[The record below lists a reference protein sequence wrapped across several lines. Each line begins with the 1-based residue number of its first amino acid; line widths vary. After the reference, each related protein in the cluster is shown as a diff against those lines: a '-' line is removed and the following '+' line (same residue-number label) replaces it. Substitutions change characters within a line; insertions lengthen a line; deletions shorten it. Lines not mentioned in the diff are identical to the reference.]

1 MKDGFLLFASWF
13 ESKRHCFAMLVSG
26 RLTKDVTRLRILGHN
41 IDVRYKCYSPP
52 VSLREFIMFVA
63 FLFRPMKCSQIRA

>member
-26 RLTKDVTRLRILGHN
+26 RLTKDVIRLRILGN
-41 IDVRYKCYSPP
+41 LY
-52 VSLREFIMFVA
+52 
-63 FLFRPMKCSQIRA
+63 